1 MRTKQ
6 RYLLVET
13 SNEVHEIHAF
23 TEQLYKGII
32 EISGQL
38 GYHKINPKVIEFA
51 GNNLFIIKASLSG
64 VGELIRAL
72 TFLKKVGNSEVA
84 FFTLRSSGTLRALR
98 EHASLLGKITVRL

>member
-13 SNEVHEIHAF
+13 SNDVYDRHMF
-23 TEQLYKGII
+23 TEQLYKGVI
-32 EISGQL
+32 EIAGQL

-51 GNNLFIIKASLSG
+51 SDNSFIIKANLSG

-72 TFLKKVGNSEVA
+72 TFLKKVGNFDVA

-98 EHASLLGKITVRL
+98 KHISS